1 MSTCTQPHSPGL
13 FSPGRN
19 RKSAEFE
26 SHDPKQSM
34 AVPMPSLVMTL
45 LSSVITVS
53 LARVSVTSSKGKLL
67 LILWPM

>member
-1 MSTCTQPHSPGL
+1 
-13 FSPGRN
+13 
-19 RKSAEFE
+19 
-26 SHDPKQSM
+26 M